1 MLIQLY
7 TRNTMLELMNTMRKQ
22 MPCTEW
28 KKEKRRAARRYLFRG
43 GVLGKYGVLL
53 GGGEKMSV
61 VHRIPGLFL
70 MVLCHVVV
78 IYHLLER
85 RHSKRKFVL
94 LSCLYAAGFVSMGAY
109 MYTVSGI
116 TMLLTYLGVAVYL
129 FLFSIL
135 SQRNVFL
142 RKAFCFLLILACF
155 PS

>member
-1 MLIQLY
+1 MRVVICDDMQKDMG
-7 TRNTMLELMNTMRKQ
+7 TIRRELDAYSTVHPKYHVGIDEYDAETDALHRM
-22 MPCTEW
+22 E
-28 KKEKRRAARRYLFRG
+28 KEK
-43 GVLGKYGVLL
+43 
-53 GGGEKMSV
+53 
-61 VHRIPGLFL
+61 
-70 MVLCHVVV
+70 
-78 IYHLLER
+78 R